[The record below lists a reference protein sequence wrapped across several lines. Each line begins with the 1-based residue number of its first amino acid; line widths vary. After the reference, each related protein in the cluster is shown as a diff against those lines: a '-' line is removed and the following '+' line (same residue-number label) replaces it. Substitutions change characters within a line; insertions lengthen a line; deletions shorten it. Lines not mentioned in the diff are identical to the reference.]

1 MNKKLELTLRTC
13 HQNTD
18 DALKAGKVSLFHLG
32 LLQHGQAF
40 MIKAM
45 TRFPNSSAA
54 ACGLNTLWERKRIG
68 LDLLS
73 AAEISAMSSA
83 VITCNLQ
90 FDLSLCDMGSC
101 AFLLFPLN
109 FLSSIFTPHPTPKK
123 KCLES

>member
-1 MNKKLELTLRTC
+1 MNKKLEPTLRTC

-18 DALKAGKVSLFHLG
+18 NTLKAGKVSLFHLC

-45 TRFPNSSAA
+45 TRFPNSSA

-73 AAEISAMSSA
+73 AAEISAMSST

-101 AFLLFPLN
+101 SFLLFPLN
-109 FLSSIFTPHPTPKK
+109 LLSNTITPQ